1 MRCSYDSNHIR
12 VSTHWTLIMRKQRE
26 KISFSLNFIRLNII
40 DWIQYMNVLYDWHC
54 AITTGWAYVEGGNG
68 NCRIGRQIVK
78 QTQKWQN
85 KHNSQCF
92 CATDSKS
99 AKRWSK
105 NKWQHQVR
113 RIYCMASFH
122 IKDSSNSHS
131 WMLHV

>member
-26 KISFSLNFIRLNII
+26 KISFSLNFIRLNIT

-54 AITTGWAYVEGGNG
+54 AIPTGWHMWRETMATVALA
-68 NCRIGRQIVK
+68 VK
-78 QTQKWQN
+78 LSCKRKKWQN